1 MGKRII
7 CMLCVSVIVIGAVF
21 GIKVFADTATVPLQS
36 ERENMLALARPRVSR
51 KPNPLA
57 SAMFLVLAGVGVSM
71 LFDKKR

>member
-7 CMLCVSVIVIGAVF
+7 CMLCVAVVVIGALL
-21 GIKVFADTATVPLQS
+21 GIKAYADAETKPFQG
-36 ERENMLALARPRVSR
+36 EQGNMLALARPRVNR

>member
-7 CMLCVSVIVIGAVF
+7 CMLCVSVIVVGAAF
-21 GIKVFADTATVPLQS
+21 GIRVFADTETIPSQS
-36 ERENMLALARPRVSR
+36 ERGNMLAQARPRVSR

-57 SAMFLVLAGVGVSM
+57 SAMFLVLAGVGVTM